1 MKKALS
7 VILSV
12 CLLLSIMPLTAYA
25 IEADT
30 TPPVIDTDSIA
41 VSFPG
46 GTDLTVG
53 GKINCS
59 VAVSDNV
66 GVSYVNMAFENKAVS
81 GRDKHTELAYNSES
95 GKWEGTATVGEDWV
109 SGEWALWQVYA
120 YDTSGNGVAIYNS
133 DITVVYEPYTDLS
146 AFDFTVSGTNVDVE
160 PPVIDISSIAVSFP
174 GGTDLT
180 VGGKINC
187 SVKVSDNVEV
197 SSVNMAF
204 ENKAVS
210 GRDKHT
216 ELAYNSE
223 SGKWEGTATVGED
236 WVSGNWALWQVYAYD
251 TNGNG
256 VAIYNSD
263 ITVVYEPYT
272 DLSAFDFTVSGTS
285 VDVEPPVIDNDSI
298 SVTYPNN
305 ARKLIIGNSINCSV
319 KVSDN
324 VEVSSVN
331 MAFENKAVSGRT
343 KYVELAYNSES
354 GKWEGTATVGEDW
367 PSGNWALWQVY
378 AYDTSG
384 NGVAIYN
391 SDVTTVYEPY
401 TDLSAF
407 DFTVAETCKITFD
420 TRGGT
425 PVAPIYV
432 EKGTK
437 AKAPDYPEKEGFT
450 FGSWYKNA
458 DLTGYFSFSYYTVDE
473 DMTLYAGWSIMLS
486 VSNWNKT
493 SSEEGTGGG
502 YVMGSVGWYTTGC
515 SNISLDESG
524 ETLRLTAIPD
534 TGYVFTGWY
543 KGVYTGG
550 SSGQS
555 AEPLDLDN
563 PETLVSTQPSF
574 DFTVDKY
581 SVIIAVFEECTNH
594 DWVQRIE
601 KAMPTED
608 GAVYQKC
615 SICNKEEF
623 VAKIPKADIYKLS
636 QSAFT
641 YSGSACKPIV
651 TVARTGEALDKS
663 QYDVTYKN
671 NTNAGTATALVTFK
685 GDYYEGTKAL
695 TFKINKAAN
704 TLSAKGKK
712 PSVKA
717 AKLKKKN
724 QTVKR
729 AKALAV
735 RNAQGAVTYK
745 KTKGNKKITVAKNGK
760 ITVKK
765 GLKKGTY
772 KVKIKVTAAGNAN
785 YKAKSKTVTI
795 SIKIK

>member
-1 MKKALS
+1 GEDWPSDDWALWQVYAYDTTGNGA
-7 VILSV
+7 VIHNGDIS
-12 CLLLSIMPLTAYA
+12 TAYEPYTDLSA
-25 IEADT
+25 FDFTVSGTTVDLEA
-30 TPPVIDTDSIA
+30 PVIDLSSINLN
-41 VSFPG
+41 FPDG
-46 GTDLTVG
+46 KNLTVG

-66 GVSYVNMAFENKAVS
+66 SVSYVDMSLRNKGSVY
-81 GRDKHTELAYNSES
+81 RTQTVELAFNSES
-95 GKWEGTATVGEDWV
+95 GKWEGTATVGEDWP
-109 SGEWALWQVYA
+109 SDDWALWQVYA
-120 YDTSGNGVAIYNS
+120 YDTNGNGAAIHNE
-133 DITVVYEPYTDLS
+133 DLGTAYEPYTDLS
-146 AFDFTVSGTNVDVE
+146 AFDFTVSGTTVDLE
-160 PPVIDISSIAVSFP
+160 PPVIDV
-174 GGTDLT
+174 
-180 VGGKINC
+180 
-187 SVKVSDNVEV
+187 
-197 SSVNMAF
+197 
-204 ENKAVS
+204 
-210 GRDKHT
+210 
-216 ELAYNSE
+216 
-223 SGKWEGTATVGED
+223 
-236 WVSGNWALWQVYAYD
+236 
-251 TNGNG
+251 
-256 VAIYNSD
+256 
-263 ITVVYEPYT
+263 
-272 DLSAFDFTVSGTS
+272 
-285 VDVEPPVIDNDSI
+285 DSI
-298 SVTYPNN
+298 SVTCPKSS
-305 ARKLIIGNSINCSV
+305 RKLIIGESLSCSV
-319 KVSDN
+319 AVSDN
-324 VEVSSVN
+324 VSISNVV
-331 MAFENKAVSGRT
+331 MTFRNKSLSDSTRNA
-343 KYVELAYNSES
+343 ELAYNSES

-384 NGVAIYN
+384 NGASIHN
-391 SDVTTVYEPY
+391 EDLGTAYEPY

-493 SSEEGTGGG
+493 ASEEGTGGG

-563 PETLVSTQPSF
+563 PGTLVSTQPSF

-765 GLKKGTY
+765 GLKKGAY
-772 KVKIKVTAAGNAN
+772 KVKIKVTAAGNSN
-785 YKAKSKTVTI
+785 YNKATKTVTVT
-795 SIKIK
+795 IKVK

>member
-1 MKKALS
+1 MKKTLS

-30 TPPVIDTDSIA
+30 TPPEIHIDTFTMTLPDGKDT
-41 VSFPG
+41 V
-46 GTDLTVG
+46 TVG
-53 GKINCS
+53 DKVKFS
-59 VAVSDNV
+59 VEVTDENEI
-66 GVSYVNMAFENKAVS
+66 SYVEAYYYNYTAEKGESF
-81 GRDKHTELAYNSES
+81 HFQYNSQS
-95 GKWEGTATVGEDWV
+95 GLYEYEKTVDEDTV
-109 SGEWALWQVYA
+109 SGEWTLCRFWLQDIKDN
-120 YDTSGNGVAIYNS
+120 DTYYYNS
-133 DITVVYEPYTDLS
+133 SYSTNEPNSDL
-146 AFDFTVSGTNVDVE
+146 D
-160 PPVIDISSIAVSFP
+160 
-174 GGTDLT
+174 
-180 VGGKINC
+180 
-187 SVKVSDNVEV
+187 
-197 SSVNMAF
+197 
-204 ENKAVS
+204 
-210 GRDKHT
+210 
-216 ELAYNSE
+216 AYN
-223 SGKWEGTATVGED
+223 
-236 WVSGNWALWQVYAYD
+236 
-251 TNGNG
+251 
-256 VAIYNSD
+256 
-263 ITVVYEPYT
+263 
-272 DLSAFDFTVSGTS
+272 
-285 VDVEPPVIDNDSI
+285 
-298 SVTYPNN
+298 
-305 ARKLIIGNSINCSV
+305 
-319 KVSDN
+319 
-324 VEVSSVN
+324 
-331 MAFENKAVSGRT
+331 
-343 KYVELAYNSES
+343 
-354 GKWEGTATVGEDW
+354 
-367 PSGNWALWQVY
+367 
-378 AYDTSG
+378 
-384 NGVAIYN
+384 
-391 SDVTTVYEPY
+391 
-401 TDLSAF
+401 
-407 DFTVAETCKITFD
+407 FTVAKTCKITFD
-420 TRGGT
+420 SRGGT
-425 PVAPIYV
+425 PVEPIYV

-450 FGSWYKNA
+450 FGSWYKKA
-458 DLTGYFSFSYYTVDE
+458 DLTNYFSFSYDTVDE

-493 SSEEGTGGG
+493 ASEEGTGGG

-772 KVKIKVTAAGNAN
+772 KIKVKVTAAGNSN
-785 YKAKSKTVTI
+785 YNKATKTVTVTVRV
-795 SIKIK
+795 K

>member
-1 MKKALS
+1 MKKTLS

-30 TPPVIDTDSIA
+30 TPPEIHIDTFTMTLPDGKDT
-41 VSFPG
+41 V
-46 GTDLTVG
+46 TVG
-53 GKINCS
+53 DKVKFS
-59 VAVSDNV
+59 VEVTDENEI
-66 GVSYVNMAFENKAVS
+66 SYVEAYYYNYTAEKGESF
-81 GRDKHTELAYNSES
+81 HFQYNSQS
-95 GKWEGTATVGEDWV
+95 GLYEYEKTVDEDTV
-109 SGEWALWQVYA
+109 SGEWTLCRFWLQDIKDN
-120 YDTSGNGVAIYNS
+120 DTYYYNS
-133 DITVVYEPYTDLS
+133 SYSTNEPNSDL
-146 AFDFTVSGTNVDVE
+146 D
-160 PPVIDISSIAVSFP
+160 
-174 GGTDLT
+174 
-180 VGGKINC
+180 
-187 SVKVSDNVEV
+187 
-197 SSVNMAF
+197 
-204 ENKAVS
+204 
-210 GRDKHT
+210 
-216 ELAYNSE
+216 AYN
-223 SGKWEGTATVGED
+223 
-236 WVSGNWALWQVYAYD
+236 
-251 TNGNG
+251 
-256 VAIYNSD
+256 
-263 ITVVYEPYT
+263 
-272 DLSAFDFTVSGTS
+272 
-285 VDVEPPVIDNDSI
+285 
-298 SVTYPNN
+298 
-305 ARKLIIGNSINCSV
+305 
-319 KVSDN
+319 
-324 VEVSSVN
+324 
-331 MAFENKAVSGRT
+331 
-343 KYVELAYNSES
+343 
-354 GKWEGTATVGEDW
+354 
-367 PSGNWALWQVY
+367 
-378 AYDTSG
+378 
-384 NGVAIYN
+384 
-391 SDVTTVYEPY
+391 
-401 TDLSAF
+401 
-407 DFTVAETCKITFD
+407 FTVAKTCKITFD
-420 TRGGT
+420 SRGGT
-425 PVAPIYV
+425 PVEPIYV

-458 DLTGYFSFSYYTVDE
+458 DLTVYFSFSYDTVDE

-493 SSEEGTGGG
+493 ASEEGTGGG

-772 KVKIKVTAAGNAN
+772 KIKVKVTAAGNSN
-785 YKAKSKTVTI
+785 YNKATKTVTVTVRV
-795 SIKIK
+795 K

>member
-1 MKKALS
+1 MKKTLS

-30 TPPVIDTDSIA
+30 TPPEIHIDTFTMTLPDGKDT
-41 VSFPG
+41 V
-46 GTDLTVG
+46 TVG
-53 GKINCS
+53 DKVKFS
-59 VAVSDNV
+59 VEVTDENEI
-66 GVSYVNMAFENKAVS
+66 SYVEAYYYNYTAEKGESF
-81 GRDKHTELAYNSES
+81 HFQYNSQS
-95 GKWEGTATVGEDWV
+95 GLYEYEKTVDEDTV
-109 SGEWALWQVYA
+109 SGEWTLCRFWLQDIKDN
-120 YDTSGNGVAIYNS
+120 DTYYYNS
-133 DITVVYEPYTDLS
+133 SYSTNTPNSDLS
-146 AFDFTVSGTNVDVE
+146 AFSFTVTGTNPDITPPEIHINTFTMTLPDGKDTVTVGDKVKFSVEVTDENEISYVEAYYYNYTAEKGESFHFQYNSQSGLYEYEKTVDEDTVSGEWTLCRFWLQDIKDNDTYYYNSSYSTNE
-160 PPVIDISSIAVSFP
+160 PNS
-174 GGTDLT
+174 DL
-180 VGGKINC
+180 
-187 SVKVSDNVEV
+187 D
-197 SSVNMAF
+197 
-204 ENKAVS
+204 
-210 GRDKHT
+210 
-216 ELAYNSE
+216 AYN
-223 SGKWEGTATVGED
+223 
-236 WVSGNWALWQVYAYD
+236 
-251 TNGNG
+251 
-256 VAIYNSD
+256 
-263 ITVVYEPYT
+263 
-272 DLSAFDFTVSGTS
+272 
-285 VDVEPPVIDNDSI
+285 
-298 SVTYPNN
+298 
-305 ARKLIIGNSINCSV
+305 
-319 KVSDN
+319 
-324 VEVSSVN
+324 
-331 MAFENKAVSGRT
+331 
-343 KYVELAYNSES
+343 
-354 GKWEGTATVGEDW
+354 
-367 PSGNWALWQVY
+367 
-378 AYDTSG
+378 
-384 NGVAIYN
+384 
-391 SDVTTVYEPY
+391 
-401 TDLSAF
+401 
-407 DFTVAETCKITFD
+407 FTVAKTCKITFD
-420 TRGGT
+420 SRGGT
-425 PVAPIYV
+425 PVEPIYV

-458 DLTGYFSFSYYTVDE
+458 DLTGYFSFSYDTVDE

-772 KVKIKVTAAGNAN
+772 KIKVKVTAAGNSN
-785 YKAKSKTVTI
+785 YNKATKTVTVTVRV
-795 SIKIK
+795 K